1 MILKYFIIIIKKKV
15 STQNGHDK
23 QLQAAAAAVQQHQS
37 IPNSQS
43 IDLLALNFTPPSS
56 TSKQQ
61 AQTTT
66 PQKSDQ
72 EALLDIFGGPVPQIP
87 QIPQQTHQHT
97 HNTMNNNIDSL
108 FSSTFDSLISS
119 STQQST
125 TSQPNA
131 TAATTTNSQ
140 LPPFTPITS
149 IVDQHM
155 QFLFKNSDV
164 LFENQALRIQSKAEF
179 KKNLGRVTL
188 DVSNKS
194 AVHAF
199 QSFQVLA
206 TGDAV
211 DTLRVFVKS
220 ADSNFIQAGA
230 TLQTIVNV
238 ECVNEFSHV
247 PQVTVQFR

>member
-1 MILKYFIIIIKKKV
+1 
-15 STQNGHDK
+15 
-23 QLQAAAAAVQQHQS
+23 
-37 IPNSQS
+37 
-43 IDLLALNFTPPSS
+43 
-56 TSKQQ
+56 
-61 AQTTT
+61 
-66 PQKSDQ
+66 
-72 EALLDIFGGPVPQIP
+72 
-87 QIPQQTHQHT
+87 
-97 HNTMNNNIDSL
+97 
-108 FSSTFDSLISS
+108 
-119 STQQST
+119 
-125 TSQPNA
+125 
-131 TAATTTNSQ
+131 
-140 LPPFTPITS
+140 
-149 IVDQHM
+149 M

-194 AVHAF
+194 VHAF
-199 QSFQVLA
+199 QSFQVLP

-220 ADSNFIQAGA
+220 ADSSFIQAGA